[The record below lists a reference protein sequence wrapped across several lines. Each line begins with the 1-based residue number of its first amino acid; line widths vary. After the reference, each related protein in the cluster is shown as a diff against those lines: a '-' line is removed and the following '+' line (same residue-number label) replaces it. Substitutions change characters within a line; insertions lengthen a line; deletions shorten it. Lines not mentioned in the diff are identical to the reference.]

1 MENTPAAPGSAPPL
15 TGNVLFY
22 QQPEP
27 LSAEAH
33 GHLGVKQIAQPFA
46 FLASAHAVPIT
57 VTEFGMVA
65 GCYPVIFVGDD
76 KTPIAVMGVRQGQN
90 LYVNDQGQPEA
101 DFYVPAFA
109 RRYPFVFAADSG
121 SDQLLLCIDR
131 KAPMVSDAP
140 EVPFFENGQASKFT
154 NDAVEF
160 CKEFERQRRATLEFT
175 NLVTKL
181 GLFEQKSVSFQPRNP
196 DGTELGGPQKIAD
209 YWAIDEAKLNGL
221 TNDQFLEL
229 KQNGAFGAIYAHLV
243 SLLNWQRIIQR
254 AVRTPPPA
262 QA

>member
-1 MENTPAAPGSAPPL
+1 MENTPAAPTNAPPL

-27 LSAEAH
+27 LSAESH
-33 GHLGVKQIAQPFA
+33 GNLGVKQISHPFG
-46 FLASAHAVPIT
+46 FLAAAHAVPVT

-65 GCYPVIFVGDD
+65 ACYPVIFVGDD

-90 LYVNDQGQPEA
+90 LYVDANGQPEA
-101 DFYVPAFA
+101 DYYVPAFA
-109 RRYPFVFAADSG
+109 RRYPFVFAADSN

-140 EVPFFENGQASKFT
+140 EVPFFVNGEASEFT
-154 NDAVEF
+154 NNAIEF
-160 CKEFERQRRATLEFT
+160 CKEFERQRRATTEFAA
-175 NLVTKL
+175 LMDKL
-181 GLFEQKSVSFQPRNP
+181 GLFEQKSVSFQPRDPQGN
-196 DGTELGGPQKIAD
+196 EAGPQQKIAD
-209 YWAIDEAKLNGL
+209 YWAIDENKLNTL
-221 TNDQFLEL
+221 TDEQFLEL

-254 AVRTPPPA
+254 AVRTPAPA

>member
-1 MENTPAAPGSAPPL
+1 MENTPGAPVSPPPL

-33 GHLGVKQIAQPFA
+33 GHLGVKQVSHPFG
-46 FLASAHAVPIT
+46 FLAAAHAVPIT

-90 LYVNDQGQPEA
+90 LYVDANGQPEQ
-101 DFYVPAFA
+101 DHYIPAFA
-109 RRYPFVFAADSG
+109 RRYPFVFAADQG

-131 KAPMVSDAP
+131 QAPMVSDAP
-140 EVPFFENGQASKFT
+140 EVPFFVNGEASEFT
-154 NDAVEF
+154 TNAIEF
-160 CKEFERQRRATLEFT
+160 CKEFERQRRATTDFISII
-175 NLVTKL
+175 TKMD
-181 GLFEQKSVSFQPRNP
+181 LFEQKSVSFQPRDPQGNQM
-196 DGTELGGPQKIAD
+196 GEAQKIAD
-209 YWAIDEAKLNGL
+209 YWAIDEEKLNAL
-221 TNDQFLEL
+221 SDEQFLEL
-229 KQNGAFGAIYAHLV
+229 KQNGAFGAIYAHMV
-243 SLLNWQRIIQR
+243 SLLKWQSVIQR
-254 AVRTPPPA
+254 AMRVPAPA

>member
-1 MENTPAAPGSAPPL
+1 MENTPAAQTNVPPL

-27 LSAEAH
+27 LSVEAH
-33 GHLGVKQIAQPFA
+33 GNLGVKQIAQPFG
-46 FLASAHAVPIT
+46 FLAAAHAVPVT

-65 GCYPVIFVGDD
+65 GCYPVIFVGED

-90 LYVNDQGQPEA
+90 LYVNNQGQPDA
-101 DFYVPAFA
+101 DYYVPAFA
-109 RRYPFVFAADSG
+109 RRYPFVFAADSN

-140 EVPFFENGQASKFT
+140 EVPFFENGQASEFT
-154 NDAVEF
+154 NNAIEF
-160 CKEFERQRRATLEFT
+160 CKEFERQRRATSEFT
-175 NLVTKL
+175 GLMDKM
-181 GLFEQKSVSFQPRNP
+181 GLFEQKSVSFQPRDQQGN
-196 DGTELGGPQKIAD
+196 EIGGQQKIAD
-209 YWAIDEAKLNGL
+209 YWAVDENKLNSL
-221 TNDQFLEL
+221 TDAQFIEL

>member
-1 MENTPAAPGSAPPL
+1 MENTPGAPVSPPPL

-33 GHLGVKQIAQPFA
+33 GHLGVKQIAHPFG
-46 FLASAHAVPIT
+46 FLAAAHAVPIT

-90 LYVNDQGQPEA
+90 LYVDANGQPEQ
-101 DFYVPAFA
+101 DYYVPAFA
-109 RRYPFVFAADSG
+109 RRYPFVFAADQG

-131 KAPMVSDAP
+131 QAPMVSDAP
-140 EVPFFENGQASKFT
+140 EVPFFVNGEASEFT
-154 NDAVEF
+154 NNAIEF
-160 CKEFERQRRATLEFT
+160 CKEFERQRRATTDFIALM
-175 NLVTKL
+175 TKMD
-181 GLFEQKSVSFQPRNP
+181 LFEQKSVSFQPRDPQGNQV
-196 DGTELGGPQKIAD
+196 GEPQKIAD
-209 YWAIDEAKLNGL
+209 YWAIDEAKLNAL
-221 TNDQFLEL
+221 SDEQFLEL
-229 KQNGAFGAIYAHLV
+229 KNNGAFGAIYAHMV
-243 SLLNWQRIIQR
+243 SLLKWQSVIQR
-254 AVRTPPPA
+254 AMRVPAPA